1 MTRLMT
7 YFVWLL
13 LVLVPAMPLF
23 GAEHEEASMKD
34 EKSDAAK
41 DAARERAVAVAERN
55 ESFHELR
62 LGDQHTEVH
71 RDRLHDHR
79 GDVAAFEPRLET
91 IERAA
96 IEWRFESRD

>member
-41 DAARERAVAVAERN
+41 DAARERAVAVAEKSVVTSHSVAVGGRTMIF
-55 ESFHELR
+55 SGMTSPDGPSAIAGFQILR
-62 LGDQHTEVH
+62 S
-71 RDRLHDHR
+71 RDRRNTCVL
-79 GDVAAFEPRLET
+79 
-91 IERAA
+91 
-96 IEWRFESRD
+96 